1 MTKRAQSGLI
11 YAITCKMTGKVYVGQ
26 TVQPLKKRIKG
37 HLDAVCN
44 GSRLPLHRAIRKYG
58 WNAFEVAVLERCPS
72 LPMLNAAESRWI
84 AELGAFGPRGYNC
97 TTGGEG
103 FRVSEETRNRIAH
116 VHKGKALSEAHR
128 AAIAAAMHGAGN
140 PFFGRKHKQKTIDR
154 MKSKLSLRFTGG
166 GNPFFGKR
174 HTQDAIER
182 MASARRGTRMHPN
195 TRAGIAHANLG
206 NQYTKGRRIPIEQ
219 KQKYSKLTV
228 ESVHLIRSNPKGL
241 SKPALA
247 KNLNVHLSSV
257 YNVLSGRTWKEV
269 A

>member
-11 YAITCKMTGKVYVGQ
+11 YSITCKVTGKVYVGQ

-37 HLDAVCN
+37 HLDAVRN

-128 AAIAAAMHGAGN
+128 AAIAAAMHGA
-140 PFFGRKHKQKTIDR
+140 
-154 MKSKLSLRFTGG
+154 
-166 GNPFFGKR
+166 
-174 HTQDAIER
+174 
-182 MASARRGTRMHPN
+182 
-195 TRAGIAHANLG
+195 NLG

-257 YNVLSGRTWKEV
+257 YNVLSGHTWKEV